1 MPTILHLSHTNILS
15 DSRIL
20 KEIESLK
27 ALQNINIIAIG
38 RVANEKWVNTDG
50 LSNVQFIGI
59 NLWSTKF
66 PRLLKNVLISL
77 EFLIRISITGLATSP
92 TIVHCH
98 DTIALPAAVL
108 ISIIKKSHLIYD
120 SHELASKRRDLTPFF
135 GAAILRCEKFLWKW
149 VDTFISVSPAIIDW
163 YHKNI
168 GDKESL
174 LILNSPQV
182 GNKNSTLCND
192 KYFHK
197 KFNIPNQAK
206 VFIYVGILDTGRGI
220 ETCLEAFCSE
230 ENKNHVVFLGAGR
243 LGDKIKQYTKRSGKI
258 HLHAPV
264 LHSDV
269 VNIVKSADYGLCFV
283 ENISLSDYYCL
294 PNKLFEYA
302 FAGLPVLASNFP
314 EIKRVVDQYNL
325 GLTCEPNQQAIV
337 DAVNLASNNNFLTKP
352 VDISELSWAT
362 QAERLTARYKK
373 ILSQTAT
380 ALPNK

>member
-27 ALQNINIIAIG
+27 AIQNINIIAIG
-38 RVANEKWVNTDG
+38 RIANEKWVNTDG
-50 LSNVQFIGI
+50 LSDVHFIGI

-77 EFLIRISITGLATSP
+77 EFLIRISITGLATRP

-168 GDKESL
+168 GEKESL
-174 LILNSPQV
+174 LILNSPRFV
-182 GNKNSTLCND
+182 NKNSTLCND

-197 KFNIPNQAK
+197 KFNIPNKAK
-206 VFIYVGILDTGRGI
+206 VFIYVGILETGRGI

-243 LGDKIKQYTKRSGKI
+243 LGDKIKQHTKRSPKI

-264 LHSDV
+264 LHSEV
-269 VNIVKSADYGLCFV
+269 VNIIASADYGLCFI

-302 FAGLPVLASNFP
+302 FAGLPILASNFP
-314 EIKRVVDQYNL
+314 EIKRVIDQYNL
-325 GLTCEPNQQAIV
+325 GVTCEPNAQAIV
-337 DAVNLASNNNFLTKP
+337 ETVSNAKLSNHCAKS
-352 VDISELSWAT
+352 VDLSELSWAK
-362 QAERLTARYKK
+362 QAERLISRYQS
-373 ILSQTAT
+373 ILNN
-380 ALPNK
+380 NKNSKLK